1 VVNKREIGR
10 EYEGKAC
17 HYLES
22 KGFRIVARNF
32 RCRQGE
38 IDIIGYDGEYL
49 VFLEV
54 KYRARSSSGHPA
66 EAVTAAKQ
74 KKICRTA
81 DYYRYIHGIGDGC
94 AVRYDV
100 VAIMGTGTK
109 ADIMW
114 YRNAFYHVHHY
125 GQ

>member
-1 VVNKREIGR
+1 MNKREIGR

-66 EAVTAAKQ
+66 EAVTAASRRKYAGRP
-74 KKICRTA
+74 IITA
-81 DYYRYIHGIGDGC
+81 IFMGLGM
-94 AVRYDV
+94 AVPCG
-100 VAIMGTGTK
+100 M
-109 ADIMW
+109 MW
-114 YRNAFYHVHHY
+114 
-125 GQ
+125 